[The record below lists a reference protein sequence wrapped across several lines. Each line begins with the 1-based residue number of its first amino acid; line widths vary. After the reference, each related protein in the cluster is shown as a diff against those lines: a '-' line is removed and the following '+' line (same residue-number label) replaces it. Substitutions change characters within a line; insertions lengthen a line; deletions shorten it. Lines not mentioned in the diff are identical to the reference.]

1 MKNPTELAR
10 RVFKLAAQRDA
21 IDKEIALLKEYLLGT
36 PHVTEYNVRPTRV
49 RAHERA
55 GYTARRMRR

>member
-10 RVFKLAAQRDA
+10 RVFKLAAQRDR
-21 IDKEIALLKEYLLGT
+21 INDEIERLKNALLGT
-36 PHVTEYNVRPTRV
+36 PHITEYNVRPTRV
-49 RAHERA
+49 RAHNRA